1 MNESKIAVRYAKAL
15 FLTGIE
21 ENLLESLRQDMDLFM
36 ATYSSANDFKEFLM
50 NPVIKPSDKRK
61 IFHEIFEKKVN
72 TVTLSF
78 FDLMVH
84 NKRELY
90 VEATARYFLQLYKK
104 DKGIMSA
111 TITTPIPLDKQIRD
125 TIIKQISKKFKANVE
140 LEEFVDKNII
150 GGFIFRIEDQQ
161 IDASILTGLQKIKR
175 ELINS

>member
-1 MNESKIAVRYAKAL
+1 
-15 FLTGIE
+15 
-21 ENLLESLRQDMDLFM
+21 
-36 ATYSSANDFKEFLM
+36 
-50 NPVIKPSDKRK
+50 
-61 IFHEIFEKKVN
+61 
-72 TVTLSF
+72 
-78 FDLMVH
+78 
-84 NKRELY
+84 
-90 VEATARYFLQLYKK
+90 
-104 DKGIMSA
+104 MSA